1 MADNAATRSFAGETR
16 MSKSTTAT
24 LRALPLAALAFA
36 CGSALAA
43 EVNPAVDASVR
54 ARGYAEVLLVLGDQS
69 TPMLA
74 PLAADAD
81 YKARR
86 RALVDALRARAE
98 SQQSSIRAWLDAR
111 QIAYRPYWIANVM
124 LVDVDR
130 ASLRQLASRRDVARI
145 EPNPR
150 ISARLPKPD
159 PDAPSPLATESIS
172 WGVSKIN
179 APAVWAAGDH
189 GEGVVIGGEDTGY
202 QWDHPALKSHY
213 RGWNGTSAN
222 HNYNWHD
229 SIHDSTGNPC
239 GNDTQAPCDDYGHGT
254 HTAGTFAGDDG
265 GAHQTGVAPGAK
277 WIGCRNMDD
286 GNGTPARY
294 IECMQWMLAPTN
306 LAGQSPNPD
315 LAPDVISNSWTCT
328 DGEGCTVG
336 NEIYAAVNN
345 LIDGGIFFVA
355 AAANDG
361 PGCSTITEAPA
372 IYDRS
377 FTIGATDSGD
387 ALASFSSRGPV
398 LNNVGRRSGL
408 VAHAGSKPDVS
419 APGVSVPS
427 AWPPNTYANLDGT
440 SMATP
445 HVAGAAALLMS
456 ANPALKG
463 HPAMVAQLLRDTA
476 VTVGVTDPV
485 NQTCGGTSR
494 TTWPNN
500 MIGHGRID
508 VFAAF
513 QASTTTSYEGD
524 GE

>member
-1 MADNAATRSFAGETR
+1 
-16 MSKSTTAT
+16 MSTIEI
-24 LRALPLAALAFA
+24 LRRLPLAALALA
-36 CGSALAA
+36 CGSAFAA
-43 EVNPAVDASVR
+43 RLNPDVVAA
-54 ARGYAEVLLVLGDQS
+54 ARRDGSTEVLIVLKDQS
-69 TPMLA
+69 EPMLA
-74 PLAADAD
+74 PLASDAD

-98 SQQSSIRAWLDAR
+98 VQQSGIRAWLDA
-111 QIAYRPYWIANVM
+111 QGIAYRPYWIANV
-124 LVDVDR
+124 V
-130 ASLRQLASRRDVARI
+130 LANVGVRDLKALAARREVSRI
-145 EPNPR
+145 ETNPVM
-150 ISARLPKPD
+150 SSHLPRPSLGKG
-159 PDAPSPLATESIS
+159 DAPASVESIA

-179 APAVWAAGDH
+179 APQVWAAGVN
-189 GEGVVIGGEDTGY
+189 GAGVVIGGEDTGY
-202 QWDHPALKSHY
+202 QWDHPALKPHY
-213 RGWNGTSAN
+213 RGWNGTAAD

-229 SIHDSTGNPC
+229 SIHNSVGNPC
-239 GNDTQAPCDDYGHGT
+239 GNDTVAPCDDYGHGT

-265 GAHQTGVAPGAK
+265 ATHQIGVAPGAK

-294 IECMQWMLAPTN
+294 IECMQWMLAPTDLDDEN
-306 LAGQSPNPD
+306 PNPD

-328 DGEGCTVG
+328 ESEGCTTG
-336 NEIYAAVNN
+336 QEINGAVRN
-345 LIDGGIFFVA
+345 LVDGGIFFVA

-361 PGCSTITEAPA
+361 PSCSTITNAPA
-372 IYDRS
+372 IFNLS

-387 ALASFSSRGPV
+387 ALAGFSSRGPV
-398 LNNVGRRSGL
+398 LAVPRIGPNIQRI
-408 VAHAGSKPDVS
+408 KPDVS

-427 AWPPNTYANLDGT
+427 AWPPNTYTNLDGT

-463 HPAMVAQLLRDTA
+463 HPDQIAELLRSTA

-500 MIGHGRID
+500 MMGHGRID
-508 VFAAF
+508 VFAA
-513 QASTTTSYEGD
+513 YEAAIGS
-524 GE
+524 EAAP